1 MPSVYSCMMAH
12 VLRDL
17 DFVSVFLDDCLIAS
31 ENVAQ
36 HLEHLEIVFQRLT
49 AAGIQLKAKKVKMF
63 QPSVEYLG
71 FVISETGIQP
81 SPRLLVK
88 LEDMKAPTSP
98 KEVKMFLGL
107 VNFMRTFIPDC
118 AVLQEPLTLL
128 LRKKAPWVWSEACQ
142 ESFDTMKELLG
153 SSPVL
158 RYPDYSKPFELYPD
172 ASRYQLGALLA
183 QRETPTSEPHA
194 IAYWSRMMIPAERN
208 YTTSEQECLAI
219 VEPLKRWQ
227 MYLLNYPF
235 TVHVKTDHHPLTS
248 LMTAH
253 HESARLTRWALTMQ
267 EYQPQLT
274 IKHIAGREQ
283 PGDPLSRLDP
293 RVLDDC
299 KCNLGHSC
307 SHLGSCWSLR
317 YLGRTTLTKMIYN
330 PHR

>member
-1 MPSVYSCMMAH
+1 
-12 VLRDL
+12 
-17 DFVSVFLDDCLIAS
+17 
-31 ENVAQ
+31 
-36 HLEHLEIVFQRLT
+36 
-49 AAGIQLKAKKVKMF
+49 
-63 QPSVEYLG
+63 
-71 FVISETGIQP
+71 
-81 SPRLLVK
+81 
-88 LEDMKAPTSP
+88 
-98 KEVKMFLGL
+98 
-107 VNFMRTFIPDC
+107 
-118 AVLQEPLTLL
+118 
-128 LRKKAPWVWSEACQ
+128 
-142 ESFDTMKELLG
+142 MKELLG

-283 PGDPLSRLDP
+283 PGDPLSRLEAP
-293 RVLDDC
+293 GMGVEEPLDLETPLMEALLPKQEQQVEDVC
-299 KCNLGHSC
+299 ITIHRLPQPIAAETIVEVDE
-307 SHLGSCWSLR
+307 
-317 YLGRTTLTKMIYN
+317 RTTLMAAHGRGWTEESHWQGSFCGQSCPCCRTLQQDLRGAHVKYAL
-330 PHR
+330 HTAQWTVEW